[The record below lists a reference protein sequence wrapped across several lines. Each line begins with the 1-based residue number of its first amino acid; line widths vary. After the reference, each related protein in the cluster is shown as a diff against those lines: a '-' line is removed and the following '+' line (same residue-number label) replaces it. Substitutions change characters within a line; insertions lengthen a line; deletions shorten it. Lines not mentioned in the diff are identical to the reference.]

1 MPETTKQ
8 SDRENV
14 RTKPTPF
21 PVKKQEKNVSIA
33 CPIDNEKHHLGKCP
47 DFLKKNLSKKGSILS
62 QAQTSVLIVSHPV
75 TRLKTANR
83 LFNVNS
89 PTVEND
95 ITQAFI
101 VKIRDQRPL
110 PPNLVILTT
119 KTHRS
124 KKLPQA
130 TLNLPKTRPP
140 SSNQQLRSI
149 PVPDSSIKQLVN
161 FKQLPYAFMAT
172 KVLWAATPYSIP
184 VVPHLIY

>member
-1 MPETTKQ
+1 MSE
-8 SDRENV
+8 
-14 RTKPTPF
+14 
-21 PVKKQEKNVSIA
+21 
-33 CPIDNEKHHLGKCP
+33 
-47 DFLKKNLSKKGSILS
+47 
-62 QAQTSVLIVSHPV
+62 AQTSVLIVSHPV

-83 LFNVNS
+83 LFDVKS

-95 ITQAFI
+95 ITLAFI
-101 VKIRDQRPL
+101 VKIKDQRPL

-119 KTHRS
+119 KTNRS

-161 FKQLPYAFMAT
+161 FKQFPYTFMAT
-172 KVLWAATPYSIP
+172 KVLWTFYALLDTCSTAS
-184 VVPHLIY
+184 